1 MTTGLPEVIVG
12 AIKTRFAT
20 TIDSKDA
27 LLAAVSLPKFKLRW
41 VKEEARR
48 DHIKFLLTTECRSLT
63 TEEPTALMP
72 DAPQPAATSEDD
84 FFSFDVQPNA
94 TADVPISASSL
105 LQNLRLCRKPH
116 SSSSPAVNHQS
127 AAGADGSS
135 EDLLETAR
143 LSLTS
148 QLVLVWPHFSSGS
161 PEENNK
167 MFLLPAVALCCVSSA
182 LAAMTTELKQDSVSL
197 TRRVGESVSFS
208 CERIDLC
215 DYDDDVDW
223 FQKKDNETFTGIL
236 MIDKSNGEVNKDVYK
251 HPQKDDFSAVI
262 KQNGVELQIQKVN
275 SSHSATYYCSCL
287 LTPTV
292 RNDPSRLN
300 KNQQMSRSQIVF
312 VTGRQQGLILVHD
325 LCSSPADRFLYHV
338 FSLWRGYLIFGSGTR
353 LFVSDEEQ
361 VVKPVVSVY
370 PAASRGR
377 LEEKSSLLCLASAMF
392 PPVVRISW
400 RRQTESGCLEE
411 LPSADGQQ
419 LELRESGC
427 TASVLQIYQICHHLL
442 TA

>member
-1 MTTGLPEVIVG
+1 MVTV
-12 AIKTRFAT
+12 
-20 TIDSKDA
+20 SC
-27 LLAAVSLPKFKLRW
+27 LLILS
-41 VKEEARR
+41 
-48 DHIKFLLTTECRSLT
+48 
-63 TEEPTALMP
+63 
-72 DAPQPAATSEDD
+72 
-84 FFSFDVQPNA
+84 
-94 TADVPISASSL
+94 SASSL

-116 SSSSPAVNHQS
+116 NSSSPAVNHQS

-143 LSLTS
+143 LSLTP
-148 QLVLVWPHFSSGS
+148 QLVLVCPHFSSGS

-182 LAAMTTELKQDSVSL
+182 LAAMTTELKQDSLSL
-197 TRRVGESVSFS
+197 TRRVGENVSFR
-208 CERIDLC
+208 CERLDQC
-215 DYDDDVDW
+215 DYNDYVFW
-223 FQKKDNETFTGIL
+223 YQKKDNETFTRIL
-236 MIDKSNGEVNKDVYK
+236 WIDKSNGKVNKDSYN

-275 SSHSATYYCSCL
+275 SSHSATYYCSCWKSVN
-287 LTPTV
+287 PH
-292 RNDPSRLN
+292 R
-300 KNQQMSRSQIVF
+300 
-312 VTGRQQGLILVHD
+312 GLILVHD

-338 FSLWRGYLIFGSGTR
+338 FSLWGDYLIFGSGTR

-377 LEEKSSLLCLASAMF
+377 LEEKSSLLCVASAMF

-400 RRQTESGCLEE
+400 TRQTESGCLEE

-427 TASVLQIYQICHHLL
+427 TASVLQIYQTKFSYEYSCYVQHEGGTVEARIDTGNEADPSVPSPYKVKLLLLLYTVLTVKSLVYCCGLFLL
-442 TA
+442 TVLRNIS

>member
-1 MTTGLPEVIVG
+1 MVTV
-12 AIKTRFAT
+12 
-20 TIDSKDA
+20 SC
-27 LLAAVSLPKFKLRW
+27 LLILS
-41 VKEEARR
+41 
-48 DHIKFLLTTECRSLT
+48 
-63 TEEPTALMP
+63 
-72 DAPQPAATSEDD
+72 
-84 FFSFDVQPNA
+84 
-94 TADVPISASSL
+94 SASSL

-143 LSLTS
+143 LSLTP

-182 LAAMTTELKQDSVSL
+182 LAAMTTELKQDSLSL

-215 DYDDDVDW
+215 SSVYVYW

-236 MIDKSNGEVNKDVYK
+236 GIEKSDGVVNKALYK

-275 SSHSATYYCSCL
+275 SSHSATYYCSCW

-300 KNQQMSRSQIVF
+300 KNQQMSRSQIMF
-312 VTGRQQGLILVHD
+312 VTGRQQ
-325 LCSSPADRFLYHV
+325 
-338 FSLWRGYLIFGSGTR
+338 
-353 LFVSDEEQ
+353 
-361 VVKPVVSVY
+361 
-370 PAASRGR
+370 
-377 LEEKSSLLCLASAMF
+377 
-392 PPVVRISW
+392 
-400 RRQTESGCLEE
+400 
-411 LPSADGQQ
+411 
-419 LELRESGC
+419 
-427 TASVLQIYQICHHLL
+427 
-442 TA
+442 